1 MGKLTAARVRTAKH
15 SGRTKA
21 HERLSD
27 GDTLFLQLTPTGAK
41 CWVQV
46 VQVKGRR
53 YTVGL
58 GGHRF
63 VSLAEA
69 REAAFENRKAA
80 RRGIPPAKRG
90 GREPGV
96 PTFEEA
102 VPEVLATRSAAWKG
116 GKTADDWRASLALYA
131 YPAIGA
137 MPVGDVTSGHVLDI
151 LKPIWTPKRE
161 TARKV
166 KRRISAVMR
175 WAVAKGYRADDPAG
189 AAIDAVLPRGG
200 GEVRHHK
207 ALPYG
212 EVAQALATVKASNAW
227 ACTKLAI
234 EFLALT
240 AARSGEVRQA
250 TWSEMDLDAG
260 VWTVPAERTKMG
272 REHRVPLSAR
282 CVDVLR
288 EAAAHRKKADLVFPS
303 LRGKVLS
310 DATMGKLLRE
320 RGIDAVPHGFR
331 SSFRDWGAER
341 TDFPRE
347 VLEAALAHSVGSKV
361 EAAYAR
367 TDHFE
372 RRRAL
377 MDAWAAYIGPPGEVA
392 AIVVRAAEAA

>member
-1 MGKLTAARVRTAKH
+1 MGKLTAARVRTARH
-15 SGRTKA
+15 SGRTNA
-21 HERLSD
+21 PERLSD
-27 GDTLFLQLTPTGAK
+27 GDTLFLQLAPTGAK

-80 RRGIPPAKRG
+80 RRGIAPVTRTSGKAM
-90 GREPGV
+90 

-102 VPEVLATRSAAWKG
+102 VAEAIATRSGAWKG
-116 GKTADDWRASLALYA
+116 DKTADDWRASLALYA

-137 MPVGDVTSGHVLDI
+137 TPVGDVTSGHVLDI

-166 KRRISAVMR
+166 KRRISAVMK
-175 WAVAKGYRADDPAG
+175 WAIAKGHRADDPAG
-189 AAIDAVLPRGG
+189 EAIDAVLPRSG

-212 EVAQALATVKASNAW
+212 RVAQAVAAVKASNAW
-227 ACTKLAI
+227 AGTKLAF
-234 EFLALT
+234 EFLVLT
-240 AARSGEVRQA
+240 AARSGEVRLA
-250 TWSEMDLDAG
+250 TWGEVDVEAG
-260 VWTVPAERTKMG
+260 VWTVPGERMKMG

-288 EAAAHRKKADLVFPS
+288 EAAGRRKEAELLFPS
-303 LRGKVLS
+303 ARGKVLS
-310 DATMGKLLRE
+310 DVTMSKLLRE

-331 SSFRDWGAER
+331 SSFRDWAADR
-341 TDFPRE
+341 TDVPRE
-347 VLEAALAHSVGSKV
+347 VVEAALAHKVPNAV

-377 MDAWAAYIGPPGEVA
+377 MDAWAAYLSA
-392 AIVVRAAEAA
+392 

>member
-1 MGKLTAARVRTAKH
+1 MGKLTATRVRTAKH

-46 VQVKGRR
+46 LQVKGRR
-53 YTVGL
+53 YTIGL
-58 GGHRF
+58 GGHQF

-80 RRGIPPAKRG
+80 RRGIAPVTRTG
-90 GREPGV
+90 GKATA

-102 VPEVLATRSAAWKG
+102 VPEVIATRRAAWKG
-116 GKTADDWRASLALYA
+116 DKTADDWRASLAFYA
-131 YPAIGA
+131 YPAIGT

-161 TARKV
+161 TARRV
-166 KRRISAVMR
+166 KRRISAVMK
-175 WAVAKGYRADDPAG
+175 WAIAKGYRTDDPAG

-207 ALPYG
+207 ALPYAQ
-212 EVAQALATVKASNAW
+212 VAQAVAAVKASNAW
-227 ACTKLAI
+227 IGTKLAF
-234 EFLALT
+234 EFLVLT
-240 AARSGEVRQA
+240 AARSGEVRLA
-250 TWSEMDLDAG
+250 TWGEVDLDAC
-260 VWTVPAERTKMG
+260 VWTVPAERMKTG

-282 CVDVLR
+282 CVDILR
-288 EAAAHRKKADLVFPS
+288 EAAGSRKDADLVFPS
-303 LRGKVLS
+303 ARSQVLS
-310 DATMGKLLRE
+310 DATMGKLMRE

-331 SSFRDWGAER
+331 SSFRDWAADR
-341 TDFPRE
+341 TDVPRE
-347 VLEAALAHSVGSKV
+347 AVEAALAHTVRNAV
-361 EAAYAR
+361 EAAYVR

-377 MDAWAAYIGPPGEVA
+377 MDGWAHYLSA
-392 AIVVRAAEAA
+392 

>member
-1 MGKLTAARVRTAKH
+1 MGKLTAARVRAARH

-27 GDTLFLQLTPTGAK
+27 GNTLFLQLAPSGAK

-80 RRGIPPAKRG
+80 RRGIAPATRTRG
-90 GREPGV
+90 KAAA

-116 GKTADDWRASLALYA
+116 DKTADDWRAALALYA

-175 WAVAKGYRADDPAG
+175 WAVAKGHRADDPAG

-200 GEVRHHK
+200 GEVRHHR

-212 EVAQALATVKASNAW
+212 EVAQALATVKASSAW
-227 ACTKLAI
+227 AGTKLAF
-234 EFLALT
+234 ECLVLT
-240 AARSGEVRQA
+240 AARSGEVRLA
-250 TWSEMDLDAG
+250 TWAEVDLDAG
-260 VWTVPAERTKMG
+260 VWTVPAARTKMG

-282 CVDVLR
+282 CADVLR
-288 EAAAHRKKADLVFPS
+288 EAAALRKDVDLVFPS
-303 LRGKVLS
+303 ARGKVLS
-310 DATMGKLLRE
+310 DATMGKLLHKHR
-320 RGIDAVPHGFR
+320 INAVPHGFR
-331 SSFRDWGAER
+331 SSFRDWGAEQ

-347 VLEAALAHSVGSKV
+347 VLEAALAHKVPNAV

-367 TDHFE
+367 TDLLE

-377 MDAWAAYIGPPGEVA
+377 MDAWADYLSE
-392 AIVVRAAEAA
+392 

>member
-1 MGKLTAARVRTAKH
+1 MGKLTAARVRTARH

-46 VQVKGRR
+46 VQVNGRR

-58 GGHRF
+58 GGHKF

-80 RRGIPPAKRG
+80 RRGIAPVTRTRG
-90 GREPGV
+90 KAAA

-102 VPEVLATRSAAWKG
+102 VPEVIATRSGAWKEG
-116 GKTADDWRASLALYA
+116 RTAEDWRASLALHA

-137 MPVGDVTSGHVLDI
+137 TPVGDVTSGQVLDI

-166 KRRISAVMR
+166 KRRISAVMK
-175 WAVAKGYRADDPAG
+175 WAVARGYRADDPAG

-200 GEVRHHK
+200 GEGRHHK

-212 EVAQALATVKASNAW
+212 QVAQAVAAVKASNAG
-227 ACTKLAI
+227 AGTKLSF
-234 EFLALT
+234 EFLVLT
-240 AARSGEVRQA
+240 AARSVEARLA
-250 TWSEMDLDAG
+250 TWAEVDMDAG
-260 VWTVPAERTKMG
+260 VWTVPAERMKSG

-282 CVDVLR
+282 SLEVLR
-288 EAAAHRKKADLVFPS
+288 EAAGRGCGREADLAFPNA
-303 LRGKVLS
+303 RGGAIS
-310 DATMGKLLRE
+310 ATTMRKLLIA

-331 SSFRDWGAER
+331 SSFRDWAADR
-341 TDFPRE
+341 TDVPRE
-347 VLEAALAHSVGSKV
+347 AVEAALAHSVRNAV

-377 MDAWAAYIGPPGEVA
+377 MDAWADYLSE
-392 AIVVRAAEAA
+392 

>member
-1 MGKLTAARVRTAKH
+1 MGKLTAARVRTARH
-15 SGRTKA
+15 SGRNKA

-27 GDTLFLQLTPTGAK
+27 GDTLFLQLAPSGAK

-58 GGHRF
+58 GGHKL

-69 REAAFENRKAA
+69 REAAFENRRAA
-80 RRGIPPAKRG
+80 RRGIAPVTRT
-90 GREPGV
+90 GRKAM

-102 VPEVLATRSAAWKG
+102 VPEVLATRSGTWKG

-137 MPVGDVTSGHVLDI
+137 TPVGDVTSGHVLDI
-151 LKPIWTPKRE
+151 LKPIWAPKRE

-175 WAVAKGYRADDPAG
+175 WAIAKGHRSDDPAG
-189 AAIDAVLPRGG
+189 AAIDAVLPRAG
-200 GEVRHHK
+200 GEVRHHR
-207 ALPYG
+207 ALPHAQ
-212 EVAQALATVKASNAW
+212 VAQALAAVKASNAW
-227 ACTKLAI
+227 AGTKLAF
-234 EFLALT
+234 ECLVLT
-240 AARSGEVRQA
+240 AARSGEVRLA
-250 TWSEMDLDAG
+250 TWDEVDLGAKA
-260 VWTVPAERTKMG
+260 WTVPAERMKMG

-282 CVDVLR
+282 CVEVLR
-288 EAAAHRKKADLVFPS
+288 EAAALRKGADLVFPS
-303 LRGKVLS
+303 ARGKVLS

-320 RGIDAVPHGFR
+320 RGISAVPHGFR

-341 TDFPRE
+341 TEFPRE
-347 VLEAALAHSVGSKV
+347 VLEAALAHKVPNAV

-377 MDAWAAYIGPPGEVA
+377 MDAWAAYLA
-392 AIVVRAAEAA
+392 A

>member
-1 MGKLTAARVRTAKH
+1 MGKLTAARVRTARH

-27 GDTLFLQLTPTGAK
+27 GDTLFLQLAPSGAK

-46 VQVKGRR
+46 VQVNGRR

-58 GGHRF
+58 GGHKF

-80 RRGIPPAKRG
+80 RRGIAPATRTG
-90 GREPGV
+90 GKAAM

-102 VPEVLATRSAAWKG
+102 VAEAIATRSAAWKG
-116 GKTADDWRASLALYA
+116 DGTADAWRASLALYA
-131 YPAIGA
+131 YPTIGA
-137 MPVGDVTSGHVLDI
+137 MPVGDVTSAHVLDI

-161 TARKV
+161 TARRV
-166 KRRISAVMR
+166 KRRIGAVMK
-175 WAVAKGYRADDPAG
+175 WAIAKGYRADDPAG
-189 AAIDAVLPRGG
+189 AAIDAVLPRSG

-212 EVAQALATVKASNAW
+212 QVAQAVAAVKASNAW
-227 ACTKLAI
+227 AGTKRAF
-234 EFLALT
+234 EFLVLT
-240 AARSGEVRQA
+240 AARSGEVRLA
-250 TWSEMDLDAG
+250 TWGEVDVDAG

-288 EAAAHRKKADLVFPS
+288 EAAERRKDADLVFPS
-303 LRGKVLS
+303 ARGKAFANGTLR
-310 DATMGKLLRE
+310 MLLRE

-331 SSFRDWGAER
+331 SSFRDWAADK
-341 TDFPRE
+341 TDVPRE
-347 VLEAALAHSVGSKV
+347 VVEAALAHKVPNAV

-377 MDAWAAYIGPPGEVA
+377 MDAWAAYLAG
-392 AIVVRAAEAA
+392 

>member
-1 MGKLTAARVRTAKH
+1 MGRLTAAKVRTARH

-27 GDTLFLQLTPTGAK
+27 GDTLFLQLTPGGAK

-80 RRGIPPAKRG
+80 RRGIAPATRTRG
-90 GREPGV
+90 KAAA

-102 VPEVLATRSAAWKG
+102 AQEVIATRSAAWKG
-116 GKTADDWRASLALYA
+116 DGTADAWRRSLALHA
-131 YPAIGA
+131 CPSIGA

-151 LKPIWTPKRE
+151 LRPIWTKRE
-161 TARKV
+161 TARVV

-175 WAVAKGYRADDPAG
+175 WAVAKGLRADDPAG

-200 GEVRHHK
+200 GEVRHHR

-227 ACTKLAI
+227 VGTKRAI

-240 AARSGEVRQA
+240 AARSGEVRLA
-250 TWSEMDLDAG
+250 RWAEVDLAAR
-260 VWTVPAERTKMG
+260 VWTVPGERTKTG

-282 CVDVLR
+282 GVEVLR
-288 EAAAHRKKADLVFPS
+288 AAAAHRGKADLVFP
-303 LRGKVLS
+303 GAGGGAFS
-310 DATMGKLLRE
+310 DAAMRRLLRA

-331 SSFRDWGAER
+331 SSFRDWAADKTEV
-341 TDFPRE
+341 PRE
-347 VLEAALAHSVGSKV
+347 VVEAALAHKVPNAV

-377 MDAWAAYIGPPGEVA
+377 MDAWAAYLAG
-392 AIVVRAAEAA
+392 

>member
-1 MGKLTAARVRTAKH
+1 MGRLTAARVRTARH
-15 SGRTKA
+15 SGKTKA

-27 GDTLFLQLTPTGAK
+27 GDTLFLQLAPTGAK

-58 GGHRF
+58 GGHKF

-80 RRGIPPAKRG
+80 RRGIAPVTRT
-90 GREPGV
+90 GRKAM

-102 VPEVLATRSAAWKG
+102 VPEVLATRSDAWKG

-137 MPVGDVTSGHVLDI
+137 TPVGDVTSGDVLNI

-166 KRRISAVMR
+166 KRRISAVMK
-175 WAVAKGYRADDPAG
+175 WAIAQGYRVDDPAG
-189 AAIDAVLPRGG
+189 AAIDAVLPRAG
-200 GEVRHHK
+200 GEVRHHR

-212 EVAQALATVKASNAW
+212 EVAQALATVKASSAW
-227 ACTKLAI
+227 AGTKLAI
-234 EFLALT
+234 ECLVLT
-240 AARSGEVRQA
+240 AARSGEVRLA
-250 TWSEMDLDAG
+250 TWAEVDMDAG

-282 CVDVLR
+282 CADVLR
-288 EAAAHRKKADLVFPS
+288 EAAALRKDVDLVFPS
-303 LRGKVLS
+303 ARGKVLS

-331 SSFRDWGAER
+331 SSFRDWAADK
-341 TDFPRE
+341 TDVPRE
-347 VLEAALAHSVGSKV
+347 VVEAALAHKVPNAV

-372 RRRAL
+372 RRRPL
-377 MDAWAAYIGPPGEVA
+377 MDHWAVYLSA
-392 AIVVRAAEAA
+392 